1 MTAVRGAA
9 ALVDGDQ
16 KALGAVDPLAFEQ
29 LVDIDVQEGDFQAL
43 ADGGIFV
50 HKDPAKDLDL
60 QIGDPVDAD
69 VPERHRAR
77 RCPSPA
83 STPTPRSPATG

>member
-16 KALGAVDPLAFEQ
+16 KALGAVEPLAFEQ

-50 HKDPAKDLDL
+50 HKDPAKDYDL
-60 QIGDPVDAD
+60 QIGDPVELTFQNGT
-69 VPERHRAR
+69 VMS
-77 RCPSPA
+77 CPSPA
-83 STPTPRSPATG
+83 STPTRRSPATG